1 MEYHNG
7 ERDKKG
13 EGSMKTNYK
22 CVAFSL
28 WSSVFKTLSNLEKLV
43 YLYLLASP
51 YSRVIGISKVDIDWI
66 CFYFH
71 ISKTRLLELIRKYQ
85 DKKLL
90 VFSEETSEVYF
101 QNYLVVYAQRGGP
114 PVLKTLRREFVL
126 VENRELLRRCIEENR
141 AFMISRP
148 DYYNKT
154 IDEFLK
160 EAEHLL
166 PLEKPLGMQTTKD
179 NHSRTPEI
187 DQYFADLRAYFD
199 KQAEEAELLDE
210 EEDRDEGDLPF

>member
-1 MEYHNG
+1 
-7 ERDKKG
+7 
-13 EGSMKTNYK
+13 MKTNYK

-28 WSSVFKTLSNLEKLV
+28 WSSAFKTLSNLEKLV

-71 ISKTRLLELIRKYQ
+71 ISRTRLLELIRKYQ

-179 NHSRTPEI
+179 DHSRTPEI

-199 KQAEEAELLDE
+199 KQAEEEAELLDE
-210 EEDRDEGDLPF
+210 EDDRDEGDLPF

>member
-1 MEYHNG
+1 
-7 ERDKKG
+7 
-13 EGSMKTNYK
+13 MKTNYK

-154 IDEFLK
+154 IDDFLK
-160 EAEHLL
+160 EAELLL
-166 PLEKPLGMQTTKD
+166 PHERTSRSQTTAGDRNMD
-179 NHSRTPEI
+179 NHPKNPEI

-199 KQAEEAELLDE
+199 KQAEEEAELLDE
-210 EEDRDEGDLPF
+210 ADDQDEDDLPF